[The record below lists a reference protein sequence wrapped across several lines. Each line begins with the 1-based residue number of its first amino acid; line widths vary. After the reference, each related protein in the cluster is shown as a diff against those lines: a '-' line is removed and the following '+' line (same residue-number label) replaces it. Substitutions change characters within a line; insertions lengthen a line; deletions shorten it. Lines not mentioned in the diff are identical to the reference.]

1 MEAPAATGVLHVRI
15 HVFGASSAV
24 GCAVVEQAISHGYSV
39 LGYSRGRPALTD
51 SAALWQPCDLD
62 DPDAHKGLDIRS
74 TDLLIS
80 SAPLRKVV
88 PLLERAS
95 HIRPSRVVAISS
107 ASAVTKKLSEWSFD
121 RALSEELRQCEAR
134 LLEQL
139 GAAATVLRPT
149 MIYGSGRDRNVAR
162 LAAWMRRWRCVPI
175 LSSSSG
181 MRAPIHIDDLAAV
194 AIRVAETGFGSGA
207 ILHVPG
213 GERVSYRLM
222 LERIAK
228 GCGVAVAAPR
238 IPCPPGLLMAVGAMM
253 PKSAAK
259 LFAAASR
266 MGEDLTV
273 PDDVVGLGVQRRAF
287 HPDLRALGLRSAGQT

>member
-1 MEAPAATGVLHVRI
+1 MEAGTATGISCVRI

-24 GCAVVEQAISHGYSV
+24 GCAVVQLALGNGHPV
-39 LGYSRGRPALTD
+39 LGYSRGRPALPD
-51 SAALWQPCDLD
+51 SASWWQACDLD
-62 DPDAHKGLDIRS
+62 DPDAHKGFDIHP
-74 TDLLIS
+74 TDVLIS
-80 SAPLRKVV
+80 AAPLRKVV
-88 PLLERAS
+88 PVLERVS
-95 HIRPSRVVAISS
+95 HMRPSRVVAISS
-107 ASAVTKKLSEWSFD
+107 ASAVTKKLSAWSFD

-134 LLEQL
+134 LLSQL

-162 LAAWMRRWRCVPI
+162 LAVWMRRWRCVPI
-175 LSSSSG
+175 LASSSG

-222 LERIAK
+222 LDRISK
-228 GCGVAVAAPR
+228 GCGVAVALPR
-238 IPCPPGLLMAVGAMM
+238 IPCSPGLMMAVGAMM

-273 PDDVVGLGVQRRAF
+273 PDDVEALGVQRRAF
-287 HPDLRALGLRSAGQT
+287 HPDPRALGLRSADHS